1 MRDGCAL
8 TARTALRAKL
18 PPMTTFLATVLASL
32 AAAAIFTLAIPAD
45 AATADWEL
53 PFTAAR

>member
-1 MRDGCAL
+1 MLA
-8 TARTALRAKL
+8 
-18 PPMTTFLATVLASL
+18 PMTTFLATVLASL

-53 PFTAAR
+53 PFATAR